1 VNRLYDEIDE
11 LNAENENTMLKEL
24 LTAGP
29 LLITKDDRI
38 KDLLMANNCCGER
51 SLLLDANV

>member
-1 VNRLYDEIDE
+1 MTKSLGFVVDFEMYLK
-11 LNAENENTMLKEL
+11 LNTINVVIKC
-24 LTAGP
+24 P